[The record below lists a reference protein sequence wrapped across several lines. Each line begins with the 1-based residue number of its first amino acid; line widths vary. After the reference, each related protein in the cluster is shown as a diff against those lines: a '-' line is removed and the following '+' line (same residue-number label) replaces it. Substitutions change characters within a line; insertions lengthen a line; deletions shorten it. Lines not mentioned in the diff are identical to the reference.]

1 MLIAERS
8 EVLAMTRYLRLKDL
22 ARRASLRWRPRRVGR
37 SLALLAA
44 AAAITGCASSNLDA
58 QWVDPQL
65 SSRSLVGA
73 KVYVACQ
80 AVDLTVRRVCADQLA
95 AQVRGAGATPLL
107 AADSADPVNT
117 AQPANP
123 GMLDAARAAGA
134 SVVLNAVVAPDAS
147 IVSGGPSI
155 GIGIGGF
162 GGGYRGGTG
171 GSLGV
176 SMPVG
181 AGSVST
187 GYAANGS
194 ITDVASGRLV
204 WSAKASA
211 QPSSD
216 VGEQMANLAKT
227 LLDSARGFGLFKA

>member
-1 MLIAERS
+1 
-8 EVLAMTRYLRLKDL
+8 MTANPSNAS
-22 ARRASLRWRPRRVGR
+22 ARRAAAGLGAGR
-37 SLALLAA
+37 IAVLAV
-44 AAAITGCASSNLDA
+44 AAAIGGCATSNIDA

-65 SSRSLVGA
+65 SSKSLAGA

-80 AVDLTVRRVCADQLA
+80 APDLTVRRVCADQLA
-95 AQVRGAGATPLL
+95 AQVRAAGATPLS
-107 AADSADPVNT
+107 AADSADPVDT

-147 IVSGGPSI
+147 IVSPGPSI
-155 GIGIGGF
+155 GFGIGGF

-171 GSLGV
+171 GGIGV

-181 AGSVST
+181 GGSIST

-204 WSAKASA
+204 WSAKAST
-211 QPSSD
+211 QPSSN
-216 VGEQMANLAKT
+216 VGEQMAELART
-227 LLDSARGFGLFKA
+227 LLESARGFGLFKT

>member
-1 MLIAERS
+1 
-8 EVLAMTRYLRLKDL
+8 MTRHLPSTDL
-22 ARRASLRWRPRRVGR
+22 TRRAANRRQAHRGWR

-44 AAAITGCASSNLDA
+44 AGAISGCASSNLDA

-65 SSRSLVGA
+65 SSKSLAGA

-80 AVDLTVRRVCADQLA
+80 AVDLTVRRVCADELA
-95 AQVRGAGATPLL
+95 AQVRSAGATPLL
-107 AADSADPVNT
+107 AADSADPVDT

-147 IVSGGPSI
+147 IVSSGPSI

-162 GGGYRGGTG
+162 GGGYRGGAG
-171 GSLGV
+171 GGLGV
-176 SMPVG
+176 SVPVG
-181 AGSVST
+181 GGSVST

-204 WSAKASA
+204 WSAKATA
-211 QPSSD
+211 QPSSN
-216 VGEQMANLAKT
+216 VGEQMANLAQA
-227 LLDSARGFGLFKA
+227 LLDSARGFGLFKT